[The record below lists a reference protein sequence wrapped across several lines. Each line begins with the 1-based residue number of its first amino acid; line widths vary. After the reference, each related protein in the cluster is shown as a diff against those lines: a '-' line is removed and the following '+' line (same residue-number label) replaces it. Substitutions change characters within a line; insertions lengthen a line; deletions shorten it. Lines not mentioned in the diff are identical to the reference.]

1 MTSSCNCPIG
11 LRGLH
16 KGVST
21 VYMGISDEME
31 VATMATDEA
40 TVVEIKVREDR
51 ITFSI
56 KLENVGRAMKAK
68 KPAKNKCCNF
78 RDFVLLISHF
88 RRLCGWVEFVSSVNT
103 TQNNSW
109 YATISPEK
117 PTSRDGGS

>member
-1 MTSSCNCPIG
+1 
-11 LRGLH
+11 
-16 KGVST
+16 
-21 VYMGISDEME
+21 MGISDEME

-40 TVVEIKVREDR
+40 TVVEIKVREDC

-56 KLENVGRAMKAK
+56 KLDNVGRAMKAK